1 MHPRAPT
8 DTVLTGRPHGI
19 CFYLHTVSV
28 GAPVKMIQNI
38 TKNKKPAWREQVPAS
53 AAKLQFILEIIK
65 RYDTYIG
72 TTNVKSALLLSFLAA
87 VIFGLFSQVANVLQ
101 RAPGLSILKIVALGV
116 SALTFVISM
125 ITALILL
132 RVIFPRTRGE
142 KTDPSLLFFSD
153 VAAHAD
159 GAPGYADN
167 LRSASYSRLTSD
179 AATQA
184 YQLAKI
190 LHQKFR
196 LLRIAVNL
204 MTYVVLPLILLSLIV
219 FIAYWS
225 CHS

>member
-1 MHPRAPT
+1 
-8 DTVLTGRPHGI
+8 
-19 CFYLHTVSV
+19 
-28 GAPVKMIQNI
+28 MIQNI
-38 TKNKKPAWREQVPAS
+38 TKNKKPAWREQAPTS

-101 RAPGLSILKIVALGV
+101 RAPGLSILKIVTLGV

-132 RVIFPRTRGE
+132 RVIFPRTEGE

-153 VAAHAD
+153 VAAHSD

-167 LRSASYSRLTSD
+167 LRSASYSRLTRD

-190 LHQKFR
+190 LQQKFR

-204 MTYVVLPLILLSLIV
+204 MTYVVLPLILLSLFA

-225 CHS
+225 FQS